1 MLALS
6 GLFCKMSIML
16 LLNVLFLFISIFV
29 LVKSAD
35 YFTES
40 AEKIGLYFKLSPFI
54 VGITIVS
61 VGTSLPE
68 LVTSFFAVLDKQ
80 STIVAGNVAGSNIA
94 NILLVLGISAVV
106 SRGLLTKHDIM
117 NVDLPMLAASAFF
130 LYICSYDGIFDYK
143 EGILSLLS
151 LIVYM
156 VYATKSKRISFENI
170 AIERIELKTPVIL
183 IISIIFLNISAKYT
197 IYNVIE
203 ISKAVNIATSTIA
216 ASVVAIGTSLP
227 ELMVSLNAAK
237 KGNLEMSIGNVIG
250 SNIFNTFGVMGAI
263 SFIDNI
269 KVDANTVNLSLPV
282 MVAATLLI
290 VFSLQNRAMSR
301 WIGYIFLIFYA
312 LYLIK
317 LFN

>member
-1 MLALS
+1 MSGML
-6 GLFCKMSIML
+6 I
-16 LLNVLFLFISIFV
+16 LNVLFLFLSIFV

-35 YFTES
+35 YFTDS

-61 VGTSLPE
+61 IGTSLPE
-68 LVTSFFAVLDKQ
+68 LVTSFFAVLDRH
-80 STIVAGNVAGSNIA
+80 STIVAGNIAGSNIA
-94 NILLVLGISAVV
+94 NIFLVLGLSAVV
-106 SRGLLTKHDIM
+106 SKGLLTKHDIM

-151 LIVYM
+151 LAVYM
-156 VYATKSKRISFENI
+156 VYAAKSKRMSFENI
-170 AIERIELKTPVIL
+170 AIERLELKTPIIL

-197 IYNVIE
+197 VYNIIE
-203 ISKAVNIATSTIA
+203 ISKSVNISTSTIA

-250 SNIFNTFGVMGAI
+250 SNIFNTFGIMGVI
-263 SFIDNI
+263 SFIGDI
-269 KVDANTVNLSLPV
+269 RVDASTVNLSLPV
-282 MVAATLLI
+282 MIAATLLI
-290 VFSLQNRAMSR
+290 VFALQNRAMSR
-301 WIGYIFLIFYA
+301 WMGYMFLVFYA
-312 LYLIK
+312 LYLME
-317 LFN
+317 LFS